1 MELPCFGHGW
11 TLLCASIQSVAVKD
25 HTIGDQTQMR
35 MMKMLGIGAAALVAS
50 IATANAQQG
59 QLQVG
64 VLSCEGGQNVGYVV
78 GSTTDLTC
86 TFESAGRRPEAY
98 VATIKRFGVDLGFTQ
113 QTGLAWAVY
122 APTNRIGRGD
132 LAGHFGGVGANASV
146 GVGLGGNLL
155 VGGSNNAFSL
165 QPLSLQGQTGLNATA
180 GVIDVE
186 LRPAAVQP
194 HRKARKHRK
203 HHRHHR
209 HHR

>member
-1 MELPCFGHGW
+1 MIK
-11 TLLCASIQSVAVKD
+11 T
-25 HTIGDQTQMR
+25 
-35 MMKMLGIGAAALVAS
+35 LGIGAAALVAS

-64 VLSCEGGQNVGYVV
+64 VLACEGGQNVGYVV
-78 GSTTDLTC
+78 GSSTELTC
-86 TFESAGRRPEAY
+86 TFESTGRRPEPY
-98 VATIKRFGVDLGFTQ
+98 IATIKRFGVDLGFTQ

-146 GVGLGGNLL
+146 GIGLGGNLL

-165 QPLSLQGQTGLNATA
+165 QPLSLQGQTGLNVTA
-180 GVIDVE
+180 GIADVD
-186 LRPAAVQP
+186 LRPAQVVPPQKYRM
-194 HRKARKHRK
+194 HRMHKK

-209 HHR
+209 

>member
-1 MELPCFGHGW
+1 M
-11 TLLCASIQSVAVKD
+11 
-25 HTIGDQTQMR
+25 HTI
-35 MMKMLGIGAAALVAS
+35 KMLGIGAAALVAS

-64 VLSCEGGQNVGYVV
+64 VLACEGGQNVGYVV
-78 GSTTDLTC
+78 GSSTDLTC
-86 TFESAGRRPEAY
+86 TFESTGRRPEPY
-98 VATIKRFGVDLGFTQ
+98 IATVKRFGVDLGFTQ

-165 QPLSLQGQTGLNATA
+165 QPLSLQGQTGFNATA

>member
-1 MELPCFGHGW
+1 MHM
-11 TLLCASIQSVAVKD
+11 T
-25 HTIGDQTQMR
+25 
-35 MMKMLGIGAAALVAS
+35 KMLGIGALALVAS

-64 VLSCEGGQNVGYVV
+64 VLTCEGGQNVGYVV
-78 GSTTDLTC
+78 GSSADLTC
-86 TFESAGRRPEAY
+86 TFESTGRRPEPY
-98 VATIKRFGVDLGFTQ
+98 IATIKRFGVDLGFTQ

-146 GVGLGGNLL
+146 GVGVGGNLL

-165 QPLSLQGQTGLNATA
+165 QPLSLQGQTGFNATA

-186 LRPAAVQP
+186 LRPAAVQGP
-194 HRKARKHRK
+194 RKHRK
-203 HHRHHR
+203 HRRHHHR

>member
-1 MELPCFGHGW
+1 MHM
-11 TLLCASIQSVAVKD
+11 T
-25 HTIGDQTQMR
+25 
-35 MMKMLGIGAAALVAS
+35 KMLGVGALALIAS

-59 QLQVG
+59 RLQVG
-64 VLSCEGGQNVGYVV
+64 VLACEGGQNVGYVV
-78 GSTTDLTC
+78 GSATDLTC
-86 TFESAGRRPEAY
+86 TFESEGRRPEPY
-98 VATIKRFGVDLGFTQ
+98 IATIKRFGVDLGFTQ

-122 APTNRIGRGD
+122 APTNRVGRGD

-146 GVGLGGNLL
+146 GVGVGGNLL

-186 LRPAAVQP
+186 LRPAAVQGP
-194 HRKARKHRK
+194 RKHRK
-203 HHRHHR
+203 HRRHHHR

>member
-1 MELPCFGHGW
+1 MR
-11 TLLCASIQSVAVKD
+11 
-25 HTIGDQTQMR
+25 TI
-35 MMKMLGIGAAALVAS
+35 KLAGIGAAMLVAS

-64 VLSCEGGQNVGYVV
+64 VLSCEGGQNVSYVV
-78 GSTTDLTC
+78 GSNTDLTC
-86 TFESAGRRPEAY
+86 TFESQGRRPEAY
-98 VATIKRFGVDLGFTQ
+98 IATVKRFGLDLGFTQ

-155 VGGSNNAFSL
+155 VGGSNNSFSL

-180 GVIDVE
+180 GVVDVD
-186 LRPAAVQP
+186 LRPAAVQQP
-194 HRKARKHRK
+194 RKYRKHRK